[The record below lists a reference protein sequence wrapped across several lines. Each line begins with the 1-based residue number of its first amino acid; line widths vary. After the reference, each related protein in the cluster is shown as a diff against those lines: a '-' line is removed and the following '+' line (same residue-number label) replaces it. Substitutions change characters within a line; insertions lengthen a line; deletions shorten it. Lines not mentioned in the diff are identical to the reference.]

1 MTSTTPTN
9 PTPSSSPS
17 PSPSPS
23 PSLPSTTLLS
33 ISNTSTIQS
42 FLAFSAANRRL
53 PQPFRDAA
61 ACLVSRSS
69 VPYGTLISIWFAADQ
84 GTRPGLSDL
93 LRQSEFVFSSPKPRE
108 KSFRLLCG
116 LFCVRSE
123 ELKARLKKIE
133 ELAERK
139 AYQELVKDITPKK
152 DANEPFSSYKD
163 QIGFGLHVVVTM
175 GTGYLVGYAAFRAL
189 FSHNPVMNAA
199 GGILGLVLAMLVE
212 TLLFIIKTSNA
223 DPSSTDL
230 KAKKNQ

>member
-1 MTSTTPTN
+1 MASTIPSN
-9 PTPSSSPS
+9 PTPSPSASP
-17 PSPSPS
+17 PP
-23 PSLPSTTLLS
+23 TTLLA

-42 FLAFSAANRRL
+42 FLASSAADPRL
-53 PQPFRDAA
+53 PQPLRDAA
-61 ACLVSRSS
+61 ACLGSRSS
-69 VPYGTLISIWFAADQ
+69 VPYGTLRSIWSAADQ

-93 LRQSEFVFSSPKPRE
+93 LRESEFVFSSPKPRE
-108 KSFRLLCG
+108 KS
-116 LFCVRSE
+116 E
-123 ELKARLKKIE
+123 ELKARLKKLE

-152 DANEPFSSYKD
+152 DAYEPFSSYKD
-163 QIGFGLHVVVTM
+163 QMGFGLHVVVTM

-212 TLLFIIKTSNA
+212 TLLFIIKTSNTDQGFSA
-223 DPSSTDL
+223 APSSTDL